1 MLCIAR
7 LFGEDPTSS
16 TSPGQGVLAAPTPA
30 QPRQA
35 TGACKD
41 SRAASPGAHGTRPS
55 PVATSVHGL
64 VVSHRGEGDAI
75 GALLA
80 PLALL
85 APDQQ
90 RAGTLA
96 VHQALSA
103 VLLVALQHP
112 AARVQI

>member
-1 MLCIAR
+1 M
-7 LFGEDPTSS
+7 
-16 TSPGQGVLAAPTPA
+16 
-30 QPRQA
+30 
-35 TGACKD
+35 
-41 SRAASPGAHGTRPS
+41 AAS
-55 PVATSVHGL
+55 VHSL
-64 VVSHRGEGDAI
+64 IVSHRSEGDAV

-85 APDQQ
+85 APDEQ

-112 AARVQI
+112 AARGHRRCLLVRLFGKRSRKGCEARAAPGLQM